1 MNMIHNTK
9 LPEEITLKYS
19 NIIFFDVETTGLDSK
34 NDRITELAAINF
46 GKNSVEYEMDDYIQL
61 PLDVEISPGAKD
73 KTGLTRE
80 FLEINGLPEEIVAR
94 RFFEMLH
101 LQKKILL
108 VAHNAQF
115 DLCFILRM
123 FERYNFSLPKNIDVI
138 DTYTVFKDR
147 APYPHK
153 LSDAISYYHLEGVE
167 NTHKAI
173 DDVKALSEVFFAMC
187 QEKSDILEY
196 TNLFGVHHKYGLFGE
211 EIEDIIYC
219 IQEYNPIYKLPDI
232 VKKNF

>member
-1 MNMIHNTK
+1 MIHNTK
-9 LPEEITLKYS
+9 IPDEIALKYS
-19 NIIFFDVETTGLDSK
+19 NLIFFDVETTGLDSK
-34 NDRITELAAINF
+34 TDRITELAAINF
-46 GKNSVEYEMDDYIQL
+46 GKNGIQYEMDNYIQL
-61 PLDVEISPGAKD
+61 SIDIEISQGAKD

-94 RFFEMLH
+94 RFFKMLQ
-101 LQKKILL
+101 LQNRILL

-115 DLCFILRM
+115 DLCFILKM
-123 FERYNFSLPKNIDVI
+123 FERYDLPLPKNIDVI

-173 DDVKALSEVFFAMC
+173 DDVKALSQVFLAMC
-187 QEKSDILEY
+187 QEKKDVLEY
-196 TNLFGVHHKYGLFGE
+196 VNLFGIHHKYGLFGE
-211 EIEDIIYC
+211 KIEDIIYC
-219 IQEYNPIYKLPDI
+219 IQEYDPICKLPDI
-232 VKKNF
+232 IKQNFK